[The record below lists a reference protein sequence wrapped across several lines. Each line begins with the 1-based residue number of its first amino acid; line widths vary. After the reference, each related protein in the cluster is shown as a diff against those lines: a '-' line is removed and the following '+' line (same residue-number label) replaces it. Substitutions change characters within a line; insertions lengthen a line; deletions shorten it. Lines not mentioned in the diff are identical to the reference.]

1 MGSWFRQ
8 LLEYCAFVES
18 IIVPPS
24 DSTQMSQ
31 AVETIYEA
39 LDLADEGDNPVADI
53 LVASYEV
60 ATKPVVAA
68 PDGAAAKARA
78 LLDAYNVEQRSEAWY
93 RETMDLLTASELG
106 TIFKSPRVRG
116 QLVLAKTVVP
126 ESRGS
131 GGPVDSVFM
140 TPFDWGIRFE
150 PVVKQLYEAR
160 HASRIADVGR
170 LRHPTLARC
179 AASPD
184 GIVIDGSRAGRLVE
198 IKCPVSRAIDE
209 RVPDDY
215 YAQIQQQLEVCDLD
229 LCDYVEAKFRAPY
242 SSAVAAS
249 IGPAQHYGVVWRVDK
264 EVDDRTTSRY
274 IYGPIDEL
282 PTDPPD
288 LDADEMV
295 MERVVWELMAWN
307 EILVARNRSWWEGT
321 LPKIEAFWADVEAAR
336 RGAFVLPEPK
346 NKRARPTATDET
358 CLIVKRP
365 MSTSMHDSECKTPQ

>member
-1 MGSWFRQ
+1 MTLITTMAWFRQ

-24 DSTQMSQ
+24 DSTQMAQ
-31 AVETIYEA
+31 AVDTFHEA
-39 LDLADEGDNPVADI
+39 LALADEGDNPVADL
-53 LVASYEV
+53 LVASYEA
-60 ATKPVVAA
+60 ATKTSNAVVDDNAA
-68 PDGAAAKARA
+68 QKARA
-78 LLDAYNVEQRSEAWY
+78 LLASYNVEQRSEAWY

-106 TIFKSPRVRG
+106 TIFKGPRVRG
-116 QLVLAKTVVP
+116 HLVLAKTVVP
-126 ESRGS
+126 EHRVS
-131 GGPVDSVFM
+131 GPVDSCFM

-160 HASRIADVGR
+160 YKSTVADVGR

-184 GIVIDGSRAGRLVE
+184 GIVIEGPRAGRLIE
-198 IKCPVSRAIDE
+198 IKCPVSRVLDD

-264 EVDDRTTSRY
+264 EVDDRTTGRY

-282 PTDPPD
+282 PESPPD
-288 LDADEMV
+288 LAPNEMV

-307 EILVARNRSWWEGT
+307 EIPVARNRAWWAGT
-321 LPKIEAFWADVEAAR
+321 MPKIEAFWSDVEVAR
-336 RGAFVLPEPK
+336 RGEFVLPEAR
-346 NKRARPTATDET
+346 NKRARPAAEEV

-365 MSTSMHDSECKTPQ
+365 ADRKTPQ

>member
-1 MGSWFRQ
+1 MATWFRQ

-24 DSTQMSQ
+24 DSSQMSQ
-31 AVETIYEA
+31 AVDTFYEA
-39 LDLADEGDNPVADI
+39 LDLADEGDNHVADL
-53 LVASYEV
+53 LVASYEK
-60 ATKPVVAA
+60 ATRPATAA
-68 PDGAAAKARA
+68 PTDVAAAKARA

-93 RETMDLLTASELG
+93 LETMNLLTASELG

-116 QLVLAKTVVP
+116 QLVLSKTVVP
-126 ESRGS
+126 EARGS
-131 GGPVDSVFM
+131 GAPIDSSFM

-170 LRHPTLARC
+170 LRHPTLKRC

-184 GIVIDGSRAGRLVE
+184 GIVVEGPRAGRLVE

-242 SSAVAAS
+242 SSSVAAS

-274 IYGPIDEL
+274 VYGPIDAL
-282 PTDPPD
+282 PEEPEG
-288 LDADEMV
+288 LAADEMV

-307 EILVARNRSWWEGT
+307 EILVARNQEWWAGT

-336 RGAFVLPEPK
+336 RGDFVLPEPK
-346 NKRARPTATDET
+346 NKRARPATTEET

-365 MSTSMHDSECKTPQ
+365 TPDSDCKTPQ